1 MPIKPQ
7 PFVLECP
14 KCNWSKAFAPKSDCM
29 IRGLDWVSECPVC
42 GHGELK
48 RREPNAIEQFMLKL
62 GRVFQN

>member
-14 KCNWSKAFAPKSDCM
+14 KCHWSKAFAPKSDCM

-42 GHGELK
+42 GHEITHHFRSL
-48 RREPNAIEQFMLKL
+48 EPDSALVCSQ
-62 GRVFQN
+62 